1 MTSWADWLYKEIHMA
16 EDQVVEVDII
26 KECYAKKPLQNNY
39 GENEK
44 KLPPGTFVFFK
55 HKL

>member
-1 MTSWADWLYKEIHMA
+1 MA

-26 KECYAKKPLQNNY
+26 KECYAKKTLQNNY
-39 GENEK
+39 GKKEK